1 MKKFK
6 FLIIAFIAT
15 ITLSLSSCEDLAA
28 CGSATAVFYNSMGY
42 SITLIVDGGVVGSI
56 SNGSSKSMTL
66 SEGKHTYSI
75 GGSQETKSFSLND
88 CGTLNIEIS
97 KR

>member
-1 MKKFK
+1 MKKIK
-6 FLIIAFIAT
+6 FLIVAFIAT
-15 ITLSLSSCEDLAA
+15 ITLSLSSCEDLTE

-88 CGTLNIEIS
+88 CGTLNIEIT